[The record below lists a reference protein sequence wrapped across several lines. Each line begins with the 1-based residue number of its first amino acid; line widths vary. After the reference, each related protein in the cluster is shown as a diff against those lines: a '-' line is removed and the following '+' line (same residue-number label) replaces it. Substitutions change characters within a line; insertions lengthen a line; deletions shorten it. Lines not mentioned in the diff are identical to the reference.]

1 MRFCIETITLWLRN
15 NKIRTLKFEPNKV
28 NVITGASGT
37 GKSEIISIIDYCFFS
52 SSAAISEEKINENV
66 DWYGIT
72 FSINGKRFTI
82 GREKIIKRKGS
93 TNYFYSSEGQ
103 IPVKPYSTISES
115 ELKEIIQAEFSIDSN
130 LVIPYSGKSMKAGS
144 RISFR
149 YFLLFN
155 TQSGNII
162 SNNEVYFDKQNIT
175 RYREGLDRV
184 FDIALKIEEIEN
196 ILIKEKI
203 NTIEKEIAKICKKQ
217 SLIDKEKLLFRT
229 NIKTDIKKARK
240 SNLIDEE
247 YIEPERYMDVLKN
260 LVNTQNLQQVSYSFS
275 EIDELNKERNSLI
288 RRIGNYNRLQKE
300 YKNYIEIEKNNYD
313 SLKPIEYI
321 YKC

>member
-1 MRFCIETITLWLRN
+1 MWLRN

-149 YFLLFN
+149 
-155 TQSGNII
+155 TC
-162 SNNEVYFDKQNIT
+162 
-175 RYREGLDRV
+175 
-184 FDIALKIEEIEN
+184 LK
-196 ILIKEKI
+196 
-203 NTIEKEIAKICKKQ
+203 
-217 SLIDKEKLLFRT
+217 
-229 NIKTDIKKARK
+229 
-240 SNLIDEE
+240 
-247 YIEPERYMDVLKN
+247 
-260 LVNTQNLQQVSYSFS
+260 SF
-275 EIDELNKERNSLI
+275 
-288 RRIGNYNRLQKE
+288 Q
-300 YKNYIEIEKNNYD
+300 
-313 SLKPIEYI
+313 
-321 YKC
+321 